1 MIFFLFA
8 KFPQA
13 AHGKHP
19 DCGEN
24 NGTDEY
30 SGTTGSSLN
39 GAIYLNG
46 KSVICCDAVVID
58 GILTRVLCNI
68 LLSG

>member
-1 MIFFLFA
+1 MIFLRVA

-24 NGTDEY
+24 NGTEEY
-30 SGTTGSSLN
+30 NGTTGSSLN
-39 GAIYLNG
+39 GVMYLNG
-46 KSVICCDAVVID
+46 KSVTCFDAVVID
-58 GILTRVLCNI
+58 GILTRVL
-68 LLSG
+68 